1 MNSLRCHFEKKKKK
15 GDSLWPWF
23 GTLSLIDWVTSS
35 LGLVRGKNTEIQVGM
50 MVTGDICVKA
60 YTPSTVFM
68 FKLATSNNFVF
79 VTGWQD
85 SISIKC
91 CNASLTLYM

>member
-1 MNSLRCHFEKKKKK
+1 
-15 GDSLWPWF
+15 
-23 GTLSLIDWVTSS
+23 
-35 LGLVRGKNTEIQVGM
+35 M
-50 MVTGDICVKA
+50 MVTGDICVKV

-68 FKLATSNNFVF
+68 FKLATSNNFVLLLDR
-79 VTGWQD
+79 QD